1 MSLILGQANFM
12 YAEKTDIVN
21 HRGEQLYKVIYYKD
35 DEKEL
40 SEYMTKANI
49 KAFGDK
55 LKLVA
60 DAIKAIPK

>member
-1 MSLILGQANFM
+1 M
-12 YAEKTDIVN
+12 YAEQTDIIN
-21 HRGEQLYKVIYYKD
+21 HRGETLYKLIYYKD
-35 DEKEL
+35 DTKEL
-40 SEYMTKANI
+40 SEYMTKAQI